1 MCEPQASP
9 RRCTLTSQQSQNDSW
24 LSRLE
29 DHLKRARY
37 SPQVA
42 RRCAVRARQFLAYL
56 HKRHIVLE
64 ATQPSDVNLYLR
76 NKLELFRQRHQR
88 APKSPMVDWRSSHAA
103 GIHML
108 LRLVKGRWPP
118 TPIPSTPR
126 EVFHQ
131 QVCQEYDR
139 WMSDLC
145 GLAPNTR
152 SCRCAEA
159 SRFLIWLEQRSGS
172 RNLIDITGVEIDAY
186 TRFRATSLCRLH
198 CETTLPRCG
207 ASCASCT
214 AVAAWLTTLVQRSL
228 AQGAMHSKTSPRH
241 CGPKR

>member
-88 APKSPMVDWRSSHAA
+88 APKSPMVDRRSPHAA
-103 GIHML
+103 AFGQ
-108 LRLVKGRWPP
+108 G
-118 TPIPSTPR
+118 
-126 EVFHQ
+126 
-131 QVCQEYDR
+131 
-139 WMSDLC
+139 
-145 GLAPNTR
+145 
-152 SCRCAEA
+152 
-159 SRFLIWLEQRSGS
+159 
-172 RNLIDITGVEIDAY
+172 
-186 TRFRATSLCRLH
+186 
-198 CETTLPRCG
+198 
-207 ASCASCT
+207 
-214 AVAAWLTTLVQRSL
+214 AVAADSDTVNSARGLSSAGLSRI
-228 AQGAMHSKTSPRH
+228 
-241 CGPKR
+241 